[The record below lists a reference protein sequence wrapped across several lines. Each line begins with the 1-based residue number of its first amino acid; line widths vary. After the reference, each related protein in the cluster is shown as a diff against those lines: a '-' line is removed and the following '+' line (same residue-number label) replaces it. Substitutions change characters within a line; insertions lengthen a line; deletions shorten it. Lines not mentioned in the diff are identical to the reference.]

1 MAVIYGLRTKD
12 ASSRITLDTG
22 STPIR
27 SLKMLQVTCDGSF
40 EQVFSVPE
48 IKSDSFVV
56 VDRLAPVTDLATNW
70 SPQAWYSPGQLTI
83 RRGFNET
90 WQVLV
95 LSSGG
100 VPFTSAGQYGIR
112 SVNEA
117 SQSQIDSVNR
127 VLNVVYQG
135 SFTFPAW
142 EDRDRPY
149 LNGYDFPVPIT
160 TYERPLVFFNSPGH
174 MLLQN
179 FYVQG
184 TPGNWT
190 GWRVGKFE
198 HPDLGPVW
206 KEPMQVDWFVSSYS
220 ASPVPVGAYGAT
232 VSDSSSVKIFTST
245 NNIVRLNNQPST
257 NSFVVAG
264 TPIVN
269 IGYYATSCQMPW
281 TNNVA
286 DYFLGNAVLMPTYVP
301 GAGTAWP
308 FRATIAG
315 FLNGR
320 RDMLQAYTEN
330 DSGINPVDPN
340 GRTLFAARP
349 TL

>member
-1 MAVIYGLRTKD
+1 MATIYGLRTKD
-12 ASSRITLDTG
+12 ASARITLDTS

-40 EQVFSVPE
+40 EQVFSIPE

-56 VDRLAPVTDLATNW
+56 VDRLVPTSTPATNW
-70 SPQAWYSPGQLTI
+70 SPQAWYSAGQLTI

-90 WQVLV
+90 WQVLI

-100 VPFTSAGQYGIR
+100 TPFATSGQYGIR
-112 SVNEA
+112 SLNNNF
-117 SQSQIDSVNR
+117 QSQIDSVNR
-127 VLNVVYQG
+127 VLNVMYRG

-142 EDRDRPY
+142 RNRDQPY

-160 TYERPLVFFNSPGH
+160 TYERPLIFVNGPGH
-174 MLLQN
+174 LMLQN
-179 FYVQG
+179 IRVEG
-184 TPGNWT
+184 GPGRWT
-190 GWRVGKFE
+190 GWRVSQYA
-198 HPDLGPVW
+198 HPDFGDIWL
-206 KEPMQVDWFVSSYS
+206 EAMQVDWFVGSYS

-232 VSDSSSVKIFTST
+232 VSDASAVDIFTST
-245 NNIVRLNNQPST
+245 NNIVQLNSQPAT

-264 TPIVN
+264 SPIVGA
-269 IGYYATSCQMPW
+269 GYYAASCQMPW
-281 TNNVA
+281 TNNYA
-286 DYFLGNAVLMPTYVP
+286 DYFLANAVLSPTYVP
-301 GAGTAWP
+301 GAGSANPW
-308 FRATIAG
+308 RATIAG

>member
-1 MAVIYGLRTKD
+1 MATIYGLRTKD
-12 ASSRITLDTG
+12 ASARITLDTG
-22 STPIR
+22 TTPIR
-27 SLKMLQVTCDGSF
+27 SLKMLQVTCNGSF
-40 EQVFSVPE
+40 EQTFSVPE

-56 VDRLAPVTDLATNW
+56 VDRLAPVTDPTTNW
-70 SPQAWYSPGQLTI
+70 SPQAWYSAGQLTI

-100 VPFTSAGQYGIR
+100 APFSASGEYGIR
-112 SVNEA
+112 SVTN
-117 SQSQIDSVNR
+117 SFQSQIDSVNR
-127 VLNVVYQG
+127 VLNVMYQG

-142 EDRDRPY
+142 RDDQPY
-149 LNGYDFPVPIT
+149 LNGFNFPTPIT
-160 TYERPLVFFNSPGH
+160 TVERPLVFFNGPGH
-174 MLLQN
+174 LLLQN

-190 GWRVGKFE
+190 GWRVAKYA

-206 KEPMQVDWFVSSYS
+206 MEAMKVDWFVASYS
-220 ASPVPVGAYGAT
+220 ASPVPAGSYGAT
-232 VSDSSSVKIFTST
+232 VSDSANVRIFTST
-245 NNIVRLNNQPST
+245 NNIVQLNNQPAS

-269 IGYYATSCQMPW
+269 VGYYATSCQMPW
-281 TNNVA
+281 TNNA
-286 DYFLGNAVLMPTYVP
+286 SDYFLGNALLTPTYVP

-308 FRATIAG
+308 WRATIGG

-320 RDMLQAYTEN
+320 RDVLQAYTEN
-330 DSGINPVDPN
+330 NDGINPVDPN

-349 TL
+349 NL